1 VVPGFQ
7 RVLRIL
13 RSQGSRNPMLQVFMV
28 SRLQDVR
35 ALDYRVPEL
44 SRVPGLQCHG
54 AKFEACTR
62 IPRMQISKVLGLIQ
76 D

>member
-1 VVPGFQ
+1 
-7 RVLRIL
+7 
-13 RSQGSRNPMLQVFMV
+13 MLQVFMV